1 MPVLRWH
8 FFNMWENDSF
18 HNCQLFNRIKYAKQL
33 LCSARDKE
41 LYRWRMENGETN
53 KCDAFQF
60 LLFVSIKW
68 PMCCCCINR
77 DENNNVKWMKVRLKV
92 PSTEFSHCVEALKML
107 FPFLYSPHWNPIM
120 GQEQSYQTISLF
132 CSSFMFIHLFT
143 IVVFYPANL
152 LLEIEDDKKGRWHDK
167 KINKRIISLTIYLL
181 K

>member
-1 MPVLRWH
+1 MLNSCCVQPGTKSYIDGEWKMVRPTNAMRSN
-8 FFNMWENDSF
+8 FFYL
-18 HNCQLFNRIKYAKQL
+18 CQ
-33 LCSARDKE
+33 
-41 LYRWRMENGETN
+41 W
-53 KCDAFQF
+53 
-60 LLFVSIKW
+60 KW

-152 LLEIEDDKKGRWHDK
+152 LFEIEDDKKGRWHDK